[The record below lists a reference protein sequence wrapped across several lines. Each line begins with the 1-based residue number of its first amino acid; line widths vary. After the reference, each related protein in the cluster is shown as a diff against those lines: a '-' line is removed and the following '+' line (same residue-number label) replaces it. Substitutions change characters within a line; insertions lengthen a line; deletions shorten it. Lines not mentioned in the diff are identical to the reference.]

1 MLGSH
6 RVPGAC
12 PGPSRSPVWPISG
25 TPLGM
30 EPGELLGREDRAA
43 DPFRHQESSHHP
55 LGAQEHLG
63 HVRQGNGKD
72 GHTRRREHADTRTW
86 GFCVAPGQSQQ
97 RGVRPTGWAGP
108 AHGRPQGQAVELGP
122 CHKTKKKEKIPSHY
136 KGSIFP
142 TNPNCVIELLVAQS
156 IFKPDL
162 LREYEVPSSRH
173 ESGIGRHW
181 R

>member
-1 MLGSH
+1 MGTSSQALRCFCTNRRARAHRRPSALLGSH

-63 HVRQGNGKD
+63 HVRQGNGKE

-122 CHKTKKKEKIPSHY
+122 CHKTKKKRKNPIPLQGFH
-136 KGSIFP
+136 
-142 TNPNCVIELLVAQS
+142 L
-156 IFKPDL
+156 PD
-162 LREYEVPSSRH
+162 EP
-173 ESGIGRHW
+173 
-181 R
+181 